1 MASSHRGIVSRRGP
15 EPTSRYPHA
24 HIQGGM
30 VWVTAQ
36 AGRDPSNGETV
47 PGGMEGQLNRAI
59 DNLAAIL
66 EECGSSLDRV
76 VKTQI
81 MYTDAA
87 DEDVI
92 DEVYGRRFQPPPP
105 VRTAWGVKFLAA
117 EPGTEVVRVQID
129 CLAEVG

>member
-1 MASSHRGIVSRRGP
+1 
-15 EPTSRYPHA
+15 
-24 HIQGGM
+24 M

-36 AGRDPSNGETV
+36 AGRDPRTGELV
-47 PGGMEGQLNRAI
+47 PGGIDGQLSQAI

-66 EECGSSLDRV
+66 DECGSSLERV

-92 DEVYGRRFQPPPP
+92 DAVYARRFRAPLPA
-105 VRTAWGVKFLAA
+105 RTTWGVTFLAA

-129 CLAEVG
+129 CLAGLG

>member
-1 MASSHRGIVSRRGP
+1 MGSHRGIVSRRGP
-15 EPTSRYPHA
+15 EPTGSYPHA
-24 HIQGGM
+24 HVQGRM

-36 AGRDPSNGETV
+36 AGRDPRTGELV
-47 PGGMEGQLNRAI
+47 PGGIDGQLNQAI

-66 EECGSSLDRV
+66 DECGSSLERV

-92 DEVYGRRFQPPPP
+92 DAVYARRFRAQLPA
-105 VRTAWGVKFLAA
+105 RTTWGVKFLAA
-117 EPGTEVVRVQID
+117 EPGTEIVRVQID
-129 CLAEVG
+129 CLAGLG